1 MIDKSENGGKY
12 KRAASGKED
21 VEKAAISER
30 KERNG
35 EKEKGHRQR
44 EIKREREKERKRK
57 RERERKR

>member
-44 EIKREREKERKRK
+44 EINRRMRK
-57 RERERKR
+57 RERERERERKRE